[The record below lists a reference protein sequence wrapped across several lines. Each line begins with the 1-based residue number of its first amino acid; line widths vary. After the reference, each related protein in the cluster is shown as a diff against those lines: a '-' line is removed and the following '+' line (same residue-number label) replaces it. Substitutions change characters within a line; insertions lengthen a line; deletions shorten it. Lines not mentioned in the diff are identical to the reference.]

1 MPEPTIRVLGVY
13 ALPVTEELLQ
23 EQTDIHYGANLTCE
37 ARQQAEGKCREQ
49 LQSTV
54 LVEALVRNRDHRF
67 RGGDFC
73 QPLDG
78 IDSGNWQVA
87 WAEAYSSLDG
97 ASRLEARW
105 PGPPE
110 AKDFRVAFF
119 IHYWED
125 DVPLM
130 SSYGELRCPAVQEMP
145 ERLRRLVPY
154 EPVD

>member
-1 MPEPTIRVLGVY
+1 MPEPTIQVLGVY

-23 EQTDIHYGANLTCE
+23 EQTNILYGANLTGD
-37 ARQQAEGKCREQ
+37 ARQQAERKCREQ
-49 LQSTV
+49 LDSTV
-54 LVEALVRNRDHRF
+54 LIEALVRDRDDRF
-67 RGGDFC
+67 KTDHFC

-78 IDSGNWQVA
+78 VDRDSWQVA
-87 WAEAYSSLDG
+87 WAEAYLSLDG
-97 ASRLEARW
+97 ESRLEVRW
-105 PGPPE
+105 PDVPE

-125 DVPLM
+125 DEPLL
-130 SSYGELRCPAVQEMP
+130 SSYGELRCPAVQQMP